1 MTLVAVDIGGTNIRL
16 AVVRP
21 DGGLAEHRS
30 MLCADFPSFEAAIT
44 AYADA
49 AGITVSAASV
59 AVAGPVQDDL
69 VDVTNS
75 HWSFSKTALAESLQL
90 EQLLIIND
98 FTAQALAQ
106 SDPAANGNMLLL
118 DGTAT
123 DHAPLL
129 VIGPGT
135 GLGVSALVPAGGE
148 YRPLEGE
155 GGHVGMSPQSDAEL
169 ELFAALRGEVAHVS
183 AEHFI
188 SGSGLQTIYRL
199 QTGGK
204 MLSAPDI
211 GKAAVAD
218 AGPER
223 DAANMML
230 GLLGRVVADAVL
242 TMGCWRGVVIAG
254 GIVAHIQPLVAGS
267 PFAARFR
274 HNGTMSPLLQ
284 AVPVWLS
291 VDPHAG
297 LRGAAAGFSNSH
309 MAARMIRRDVA

>member
-1 MTLVAVDIGGTNIRL
+1 
-16 AVVRP
+16 
-21 DGGLAEHRS
+21 
-30 MLCADFPSFEAAIT
+30 
-44 AYADA
+44 
-49 AGITVSAASV
+49 
-59 AVAGPVQDDL
+59 
-69 VDVTNS
+69 
-75 HWSFSKTALAESLQL
+75 
-90 EQLLIIND
+90 
-98 FTAQALAQ
+98 
-106 SDPAANGNMLLL
+106 MLLL
-118 DGTAT
+118 DGTST

-204 MLSAPDI
+204 ALSAPDI

-230 GLLGRVVADAVL
+230 GLLGSVVADAVL

>member
-1 MTLVAVDIGGTNIRL
+1 
-16 AVVRP
+16 
-21 DGGLAEHRS
+21 
-30 MLCADFPSFEAAIT
+30 
-44 AYADA
+44 
-49 AGITVSAASV
+49 
-59 AVAGPVQDDL
+59 VQDDL

-75 HWSFSKTALAESLQL
+75 HWSFSKAALAQSLQL

-118 DGTAT
+118 DGTST

-204 MLSAPDI
+204 VLSAPDI

-230 GLLGRVVADAVL
+230 GLLGSVVADAVL